1 MGGHPIVS
9 VGNGVSL
16 CGVCH
21 LCTCLNMTFLRTAAG
36 KLKLAEIIIGAICQ
50 TILLNFGSPYVPTL
64 GMSYESFLCAV
75 SSSLTTTTL
84 LTVTYLL
91 SRTSC
96 SLVRSSIFEILFNL
110 VACNW
115 FLCSSFFLSFAVH
128 ASLYPIYMITPFYT
142 VYYAMTAAYIL
153 GAILGLTYAFDAYV
167 AYSYYKGSRY
177 TNSTV
182 LL

>member
-9 VGNGVSL
+9 VGNG
-16 CGVCH
+16 
-21 LCTCLNMTFLRTAAG
+21 
-36 KLKLAEIIIGAICQ
+36 IIGAICQ

-96 SLVRSSIFEILFNL
+96 SLVRSSIFVSTKPAPHNYATDRHLSTVTHL
-110 VACNW
+110 
-115 FLCSSFFLSFAVH
+115 LQSS
-128 ASLYPIYMITPFYT
+128 
-142 VYYAMTAAYIL
+142 
-153 GAILGLTYAFDAYV
+153 AILHICK
-167 AYSYYKGSRY
+167 YKACPSQLRY
-177 TNSTV
+177 
-182 LL
+182 

>member
-96 SLVRSSIFEILFNL
+96 SLVRSSIFVSTKPAPHNYATHRHLSTVTHL
-110 VACNW
+110 
-115 FLCSSFFLSFAVH
+115 LQSS
-128 ASLYPIYMITPFYT
+128 ASLHICK
-142 VYYAMTAAYIL
+142 
-153 GAILGLTYAFDAYV
+153 
-167 AYSYYKGSRY
+167 YKACPSQLRY
-177 TNSTV
+177 
-182 LL
+182 